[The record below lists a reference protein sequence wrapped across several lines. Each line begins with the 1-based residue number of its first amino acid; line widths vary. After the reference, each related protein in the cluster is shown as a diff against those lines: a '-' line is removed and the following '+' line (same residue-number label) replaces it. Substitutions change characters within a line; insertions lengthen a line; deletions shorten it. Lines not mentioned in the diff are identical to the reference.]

1 MSNIKNKIVEGIQTA
16 KEQLGITLITEEWGS
31 KQTKCACAL
40 GCVLL
45 ANNHGLSDDAEQN
58 ATEAAEI
65 LGVSESWI
73 DNFIRGFDGDS
84 PDEDEPE
91 EAFEIGEEIRKQLNP
106 VNHTDYVESLEPMAV
121 EFMQSVGEVE

>member
-1 MSNIKNKIVEGIQTA
+1 MSSIKNKIVEGIQQA
-16 KEQLGITLITEEWGS
+16 KENLGITLIYEEWGS
-31 KQTKCACAL
+31 KQQKCACAL

-45 ANNHGLSDDAEQN
+45 ANNHGLCDDAEQN

-84 PDEDEPE
+84 PDDDEPG
-91 EAFEIGEEIRKQLNP
+91 EAWEIGNSLREETKP
-106 VNHTDYVESLEPMAV
+106 MNHTDYLNGLE
-121 EFMQSVGEVE
+121 EFALDFTQSIE

>member
-1 MSNIKNKIVEGIQTA
+1 MSIKNKIVEGINTA
-16 KEQLGITLITEEWGS
+16 KEQLGITLVTEDWGS
-31 KQTKCACAL
+31 KKTKCACAL

-45 ANNHGLSDDAEQN
+45 ANNHGLTDDAEQN
-58 ATEAAEI
+58 ATEAAEL

-91 EAFEIGEEIRKQLNP
+91 EAYEIGQELLKTFKP
-106 VNHTDYVESLEPMAV
+106 TSHSDYVEGLDSMAV
-121 EFMQSVGEVE
+121 EFMQSVDEVQ

>member
-1 MSNIKNKIVEGIQTA
+1 MSIKNKIVEGITTA
-16 KEQLGITLITEEWGS
+16 KEQLGITLITEDWGS
-31 KQTKCACAL
+31 KKTKCACAL

-45 ANNHGLSDDAEQN
+45 ANNHGLTDDAEQN
-58 ATEAAEI
+58 ATEAAEL

-91 EAFEIGEEIRKQLNP
+91 EAFEIGQELRQNLKP
-106 VNHTDYVESLEPMAV
+106 VNHTDYIENMDQTTADFIAAV
-121 EFMQSVGEVE
+121 